1 MRADEKLTEFFETAK
16 GDTRVRGEFDRVKA
30 WQKRGCGKFR
40 VLLMWILQ
48 LGVDACEF
56 RH

>member
-1 MRADEKLTEFFETAK
+1 MRAHEKLTEFLEPQR

-30 WQKRGCGKFR
+30 GQKRAYGKFR

>member
-1 MRADEKLTEFFETAK
+1 VRADEKLTEFFETAK